1 MSVISIFIF
10 TKKGSVKVIMKAGV
24 FIVLFGEK
32 PFEQA
37 LDTVKAAGLQAVE
50 IGTGAYPGTAHVNAQ
65 TILNDEAAIKRIRD
79 AVDSRGLTISA
90 LSCHGNPLHPDAAM
104 AKAHH
109 DDFVATVQLA
119 EKLGVDTVI
128 TFSGCPGDSPN
139 SKYPNWVTCPWPPDF
154 LTILEWQWNEVA
166 IPYWKEQSAF
176 CRKHGVKV
184 AIEAHPGFLVYNT
197 ETALRLRRE
206 AGDNI
211 GVNFD
216 PSHLFWQG
224 MDPIECV
231 KALGDSIY
239 HVHAKDTKIDKR
251 NVALNGVLDT
261 KHYGDI
267 LNRSFVFRTV
277 GYGHDDEFWKD
288 LVSVL
293 RLVGYD
299 GTISIEHED
308 GIMSV
313 NEGFTKAA
321 SFLNNLILKESA
333 GEMWWA

>member
-1 MSVISIFIF
+1 
-10 TKKGSVKVIMKAGV
+10 MKSGV
-24 FIVLFGEK
+24 FIVLFGGQ

-37 LDTVKAAGLQAVE
+37 LDTVKAAGLQSVE

-65 TILNDEAAIKRIRD
+65 SIVNDEAAIKRIKD
-79 AVDSRGLTISA
+79 AVDSRGLEISA
-90 LSCHGNPLHPDAAM
+90 LSCHGNPLHPDKAT

-109 DDFVATVQLA
+109 DDFVATVLLA

-128 TFSGCPGDSPN
+128 TFSGCPGDSEN

-176 CRKHGVKV
+176 CRKHGVRV

-313 NEGFTKAA
+313 SEGFAKAA
-321 SFLNNLILKESA
+321 GFLNSLILKESA

>member
-1 MSVISIFIF
+1 M
-10 TKKGSVKVIMKAGV
+10 TKGRVEHLKLGA
-24 FIVLFGEK
+24 FIVLFSQQEL
-32 PFEQA
+32 EQA
-37 LDTVKAAGLQAVE
+37 LDTAVASGLQAVE
-50 IGTGAYPGTAHVNAQ
+50 IGTGGYPGTAHINARNIVN
-65 TILNDEAAIKRIRD
+65 DDAAIARIRD
-79 AVDSRGLTISA
+79 AVSSRGLTISA
-90 LSCHGNPLHPDAAM
+90 LSCHGNPLHPDKEAAQSF
-104 AKAHH
+104 H
-109 DDFVATVQLA
+109 DDFVATVLLA

-128 TFSGCPGDSPN
+128 TFSGLPGESEN
-139 SKYPNWVTCPWPPDF
+139 SKYPSWVTCPWPPDF
-154 LTILEWQWNEVA
+154 LKVLEWQWNEVA

-176 CRKHGVKV
+176 LREHGVKA

-197 ETALRLRRE
+197 ETALKLRNE

-224 MDPIECV
+224 MDPLECV

-251 NVALNGVLDT
+251 NTALNGVLDT
-261 KHYGDI
+261 KPYGEE
-267 LNRSFVFRTV
+267 LQRSWIFRTV

-288 LVSVL
+288 LVSTL

-299 GTISIEHED
+299 GAISIEHED
-308 GIMSV
+308 SLMSV
-313 NEGFTKAA
+313 NEGFNKAA
-321 SFLNNLILKESA
+321 SFLNGLILKEKT

>member
-1 MSVISIFIF
+1 
-10 TKKGSVKVIMKAGV
+10 MKLGV
-24 FIVLFGEK
+24 FLVLFGQQD
-32 PFEQA
+32 FEAA
-37 LDTVKAAGLQAVE
+37 LDTAKAAGVEAVE
-50 IGTGAYPGTAHVNAQ
+50 LGCGAFPGTAHINAQ
-65 TILNDEAAIKRIRD
+65 QIVNDAAAIARIKE
-79 AVDSRGLTISA
+79 AVESRGLVISA
-90 LSCHGNPLHPDAAM
+90 LSVHGNPLHPDASV
-104 AKAHH
+104 AKEHH
-109 DDFVATVQLA
+109 EDFVATVQLA
-119 EKLGVDTVI
+119 EKLGVETVI
-128 TFSGCPGDSPN
+128 TFSGCPGESPN
-139 SKYPNWVTCPWPPDF
+139 SKYPSWVTCPWPPDF
-154 LTILEWQWNEVA
+154 LTVLEWQWNEVA

-176 CRKHGVKV
+176 CRKHGVRV
-184 AIEAHPGFLVYNT
+184 AIESHPGFLVYNT

-231 KALGDSIY
+231 KALADSIF
-239 HVHAKDTKIDKR
+239 HVHAKDTKIDAR
-251 NVALNGVLDT
+251 NTALNGVLDT

-277 GYGHDDEFWKD
+277 GYGHDDEFWKS
-288 LVSVL
+288 LVSTL

-299 GTISIEHED
+299 GVISIEHED

-321 SFLNNLILKESA
+321 SFLNGLILKESA

>member
-1 MSVISIFIF
+1 L
-10 TKKGSVKVIMKAGV
+10 KLGV
-24 FIVLFGEK
+24 FLVLFGQQS
-32 PFEQA
+32 FEQA
-37 LDTVKAAGLQAVE
+37 LDTAKAAGCQSVE

-65 TILNDEAAIKRIRD
+65 AIVNNDEAIRKIRE
-79 AVDSRGLTISA
+79 AVEVRGLTISA
-90 LSCHGNPLHPDAAM
+90 LSTHGNPLSPNKEQ
-104 AKAHH
+104 AKKDH
-109 DDFVATVQLA
+109 DDFVATVLLA
-119 EKLGVDTVI
+119 EKLGVETVI
-128 TFSGCPGDSPN
+128 TFSGLPGESEN
-139 SKYPNWVTCPWPPDF
+139 SKYPSWVTCPWPPEF
-154 LTILEWQWNEVA
+154 LEVLEWQWNEVA
-166 IPYWKEQSAF
+166 IPYWKKQSAF
-176 CRKHGVKV
+176 CREHGIRV
-184 AIEAHPGFLVYNT
+184 AIESHPGFLVYNT
-197 ETALRLRRE
+197 ETALRLRQE

-251 NVALNGVLDT
+251 NTALNGVLDT

-277 GYGHDDEFWKD
+277 GYGHDEEFWKD
-288 LVSVL
+288 FVSTL

-308 GIMSV
+308 GLMSV

-321 SFLNNLILKESA
+321 HFLNDLILKEKA
-333 GEMWWA
+333 GDMWWA

>member
-1 MSVISIFIF
+1 
-10 TKKGSVKVIMKAGV
+10 MKSGV
-24 FIVLFGEK
+24 FIVLFGGQ

-37 LDTVKAAGLQAVE
+37 LDTAKAAGLQSVE

-65 TILNDEAAIKRIRD
+65 SIVNDEAAIKRIRE

-90 LSCHGNPLHPDAAM
+90 LSCHGNPLHPDKAI

-119 EKLGVDTVI
+119 AKLGVDTVI
-128 TFSGCPGDSPN
+128 TFSGCPGDSEN
-139 SKYPNWVTCPWPPDF
+139 SKYPNWVTCPWPEDF

-176 CRKHGVKV
+176 CRKHGVRV

-288 LVSVL
+288 LVSIL
-293 RLVGYD
+293 RVVGYD

-313 NEGFTKAA
+313 NEGFNKAA
-321 SFLNNLILKESA
+321 SFLNSLILQESA

>member
-1 MSVISIFIF
+1 V
-10 TKKGSVKVIMKAGV
+10 KAGV
-24 FIVLFGEK
+24 FIVLFGEQS
-32 PFEQA
+32 FEQA
-37 LDTVKAAGLQAVE
+37 LDTVKAAGLQSVE
-50 IGTGAYPGTAHVNAQ
+50 IGTGGHPGTSHVNAKE
-65 TILNDEAAIKRIRD
+65 LVNDEAAVRRIRE

-90 LSCHGNPLHPDAAM
+90 LSCHGNPLHPDSATAQ
-104 AKAHH
+104 ADHQ
-109 DDFVATVQLA
+109 DFVATVQLA
-119 EKLGVDTVI
+119 AKLGVDTVI
-128 TFSGCPGDSPN
+128 TFSGCPGESPN
-139 SKYPNWVTCPWPPDF
+139 SKYPSWVTCPWPPEF
-154 LTILEWQWNEVA
+154 LTVLDWQWNEIA
-166 IPYWKEQSAF
+166 IPYWKEQSEF
-176 CRKHGVKV
+176 LRKYGVKV

-197 ETALRLRRE
+197 ETALRLREE

-231 KALGDSIY
+231 KALGNSIF

-251 NVALNGVLDT
+251 NTAINGVLDT

-288 LVSVL
+288 LVSTL

-308 GIMSV
+308 GLMSV
-313 NEGFTKAA
+313 NEGFHKAA
-321 SFLNNLILKESA
+321 SFLNGIILKESA

>member
-1 MSVISIFIF
+1 MGAVKLGIFL
-10 TKKGSVKVIMKAGV
+10 
-24 FIVLFGEK
+24 VLFGQQSL
-32 PFEQA
+32 EQA
-37 LDTVKAAGLQAVE
+37 LDTAKTAGIQAVE
-50 IGTGAYPGTAHVNAQ
+50 LGTGGFPGTAHVNAAA
-65 TILNDEAAIKRIRD
+65 ILNDEAAINRIRT
-79 AVDSRGLTISA
+79 AVESRGLTISA
-90 LSCHGNPLHPDAAM
+90 LSCHGNPLHPDESL
-104 AKAHH
+104 AKKDH
-109 DDFVATVQLA
+109 DDFVATVLLA

-128 TFSGCPGDSPN
+128 TFSGCPGESPN
-139 SKYPNWVTCPWPPDF
+139 SKYPSWVTCPWPPDF
-154 LTILEWQWNEVA
+154 LTVLEWQWNEVA

-176 CRKHGVKV
+176 CRQHGVKV
-184 AIEAHPGFLVYNT
+184 AIESHPGFLVYNT

-231 KALGDSIY
+231 KALAGSIY
-239 HVHAKDTKIDKR
+239 HVHAKDTKIDAR
-251 NVALNGVLDT
+251 NTALNGVLDT

-277 GYGHDDEFWKD
+277 GYGHDDEFWKS
-288 LVSVL
+288 LVSTL
-293 RLVGYD
+293 RTVGYD
-299 GTISIEHED
+299 GVISIEHED
-308 GIMSV
+308 GLMSV

-321 SFLNNLILKESA
+321 NFLNGLILKESA

>member
-1 MSVISIFIF
+1 
-10 TKKGSVKVIMKAGV
+10 VKLGV
-24 FIVLFGEK
+24 FIVLFGEQS
-32 PFEQA
+32 FEEA
-37 LDTVKAAGLQAVE
+37 LDTAKAAGCQSVE
-50 IGTGAYPGTAHVNAQ
+50 IGTGAYPGTAHVHAKA
-65 TILNDEAAIKRIRD
+65 ILNDEAAVRRIRN
-79 AVDSRGLTISA
+79 AVDSRGLAISA
-90 LSCHGNPLHPDAAM
+90 LSTHGNPLHPDKAVAQ
-104 AKAHH
+104 AHH
-109 DDFVATVQLA
+109 EDFAAAVQLA

-128 TFSGCPGDSPN
+128 TFSGLPGESEN
-139 SKYPNWVTCPWPPDF
+139 SKYPSWVTCPWPPEF
-154 LTILEWQWNEVA
+154 LTVLDWQWNEVA

-224 MDPIECV
+224 MDPIECI

-239 HVHAKDTKIDKR
+239 HVHAKDTKFDKR
-251 NVALNGVLDT
+251 NTALNGVLDT
-261 KHYGDI
+261 KNYGDV
-267 LNRSFVFRTV
+267 LQRSWVFRTV

-288 LVSVL
+288 FVSTL

-308 GIMSV
+308 SLMSV

-321 SFLNNLILKESA
+321 NFLNGLILREKA

>member
-1 MSVISIFIF
+1 
-10 TKKGSVKVIMKAGV
+10 MKLGV
-24 FIVLFGEK
+24 FIVLFGQQS
-32 PFEQA
+32 FEQA
-37 LDTVKAAGLQAVE
+37 LDNAKAAGCGAVE
-50 IGTGAYPGTAHVNAQ
+50 IGVGGYPGTSHVNARA
-65 TILNDEAAIKRIRD
+65 IVNDDAAVRKIKEA
-79 AVDSRGLTISA
+79 VQSRGLSISA
-90 LSCHGNPLHPDAAM
+90 LSMHGNPLHPNKEQ
-104 AKAHH
+104 AKEFHE
-109 DDFVATVQLA
+109 DFVAAVLLA

-128 TFSGCPGDSPN
+128 TFSGLPGESEH
-139 SKYPNWVTCPWPPDF
+139 SKYPSWVTCPWPPDF
-154 LTILEWQWNEVA
+154 LTVLEWQWNEVA

-224 MDPIECV
+224 MDPIECI

-251 NVALNGVLDT
+251 NTALNGVLDT

-288 LVSVL
+288 MVSTL
-293 RLVGYD
+293 RVIGYD

-308 GIMSV
+308 GLMSV

-321 SFLNNLILKESA
+321 NFLNGLILKE
-333 GEMWWA
+333 GTGDMWWA

>member
-1 MSVISIFIF
+1 
-10 TKKGSVKVIMKAGV
+10 VKLGV
-24 FIVLFGEK
+24 FIVLFGQQT
-32 PFEQA
+32 FEQA
-37 LDTVKAAGLQAVE
+37 LDAAKSAGCEAVE
-50 IGTGAYPGTAHVNAQ
+50 IGTGGYPGTAHVNARSVVHD
-65 TILNDEAAIKRIRD
+65 DEAVRRIRE

-90 LSCHGNPLHPDAAM
+90 LSVHGNPLHPD
-104 AKAHH
+104 KAQARSFHE
-109 DDFVATVQLA
+109 DFVATVLLA

-128 TFSGCPGDSPN
+128 TFSGLPGESEN
-139 SKYPNWVTCPWPPDF
+139 SRYPAWVTCPWPPDF
-154 LTILEWQWNEVA
+154 LTVLEWQWNEVA

-176 CRKHGVKV
+176 CRRHGVKV

-231 KALGDSIY
+231 KALGDAIY
-239 HVHAKDTKIDKR
+239 HVHAKDTKIDPR
-251 NVALNGVLDT
+251 NTALNGVLDT

-277 GYGHDDEFWKD
+277 GYGHDDDFWKH
-288 LVSVL
+288 LISTL

-299 GTISIEHED
+299 GVISIEHED

-313 NEGFTKAA
+313 NEGFAKAA
-321 SFLNNLILKESA
+321 RFLNEIILKERA